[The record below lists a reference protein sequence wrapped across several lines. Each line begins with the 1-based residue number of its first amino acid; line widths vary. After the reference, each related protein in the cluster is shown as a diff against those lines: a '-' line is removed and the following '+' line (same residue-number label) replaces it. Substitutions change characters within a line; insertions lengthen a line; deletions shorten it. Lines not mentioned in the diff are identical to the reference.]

1 MECIA
6 KDKTEKNPRRILW
19 FRKDSY
25 VMQKAEFY
33 DRQNNLQRILECS
46 DIKQIDGIWT
56 TGKMYIKDIITN
68 HSTLLEM
75 KDVKYNV
82 SLNDNIFTVAA
93 LERGTV
99 R

>member
-1 MECIA
+1 
-6 KDKTEKNPRRILW
+6 R
-19 FRKDSY
+19 
-25 VMQKAEFY
+25 V
-33 DRQNNLQRILECS
+33 LECS

-56 TGKMYIKDIITN
+56 TGKMYIKNVLTN

-82 SLNDNIFTVAA
+82 PLKDNIFTVAA
-93 LERGTV
+93 LERGTS